1 MYGKWTGTEPNK
13 LIFPLKKNAGKME
26 GGKKSGFEK
35 KNVAVIMPAYN
46 EAKKICSVISALKK
60 SGYHNIIVVNDGSTD
75 ATSTLAE
82 KSGAIVVSHSINRGL
97 GGALGTG
104 ISAAL
109 KFTSA
114 QVFVTFDSD
123 GQHDVSDIKKV
134 VEPIFSGEA
143 DAVIGSR
150 LINPEGM
157 PLIRRFGNWQL
168 NIITFLLF
176 GKMVTDSQSG
186 LRAFSRDA
194 ASKMRIQTNTMEVSS
209 EIISLISEN
218 HLRLREVPIKAIY
231 SKYSLSKGQTNL
243 NGFKIAFKLFVEWL
257 FG

>member
-1 MYGKWTGTEPNK
+1 MK
-13 LIFPLKKNAGKME
+13 
-26 GGKKSGFEK
+26 GGKKSGFDR
-35 KNVAVIMPAYN
+35 NRIAVIMPAYN
-46 EAKKICSVISALKK
+46 EEKKIGSVISALRK
-60 SGYHNIIVVNDGSTD
+60 SGYHNIIVVNDGSSD
-75 ATSTLAE
+75 STA
-82 KSGAIVVSHSINRGL
+82 KIASKNGAIVVSHSINRGL

-104 ISAAL
+104 IAAAL
-109 KFTSA
+109 KLTSA
-114 QVFVTFDSD
+114 SVFVTFDSD
-123 GQHDVSDIKKV
+123 GQHDAADIKKV

-157 PLIRRFGNWQL
+157 PWIRRFGNWQL

-176 GKMVTDSQSG
+176 GRMVTDSQSG

-218 HLRLREVPIKAIY
+218 RLRLREVPIKAIY

-257 FG
+257 RA